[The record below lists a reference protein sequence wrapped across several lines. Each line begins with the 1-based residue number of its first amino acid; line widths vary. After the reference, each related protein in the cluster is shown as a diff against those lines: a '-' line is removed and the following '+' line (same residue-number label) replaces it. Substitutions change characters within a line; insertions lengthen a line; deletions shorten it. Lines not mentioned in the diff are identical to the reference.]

1 MTKGGA
7 VGLAIVLFVAIGCSS
22 DKTASPPTNS
32 SSASTRA
39 SSSLSSNSSS
49 TSSESSGVV
58 IGEDDTTRV
67 QYVLKTPDGVT
78 VRYTIPAPEDN
89 PVVQRVNKFHRDAG
103 ETRPYRLILAEVDNR
118 SSKLFEAG
126 DLEVT
131 ENDGDKV
138 HFIEAWLFTSQWH
151 RNVRDQKDS
160 PVWQEGFDI
169 QNDLVARGLVEPGT
183 ADVTVLAAEDYLTS
197 VKSATARDRSQEMVP
212 LTRVA

>member
-1 MTKGGA
+1 MARGGA
-7 VGLAIVLFVAIGCSS
+7 IGIVIALVVAVGCSSS
-22 DKTASPPTNS
+22 DKTASPPTTSASASASASPSSSSS
-32 SSASTRA
+32 SSA
-39 SSSLSSNSSS
+39 
-49 TSSESSGVV
+49 SSESSGVL
-58 IGEDDTTRV
+58 IGDDDATRV
-67 QYVLKTPDGVT
+67 QYVLATPDGVT

-89 PVVQRVNKFHRDAG
+89 PVVQRVNQFHRDTG
-103 ETRPYRLILAEVDNR
+103 ETRPYRLILAEVDNQ
-118 SSKLFEAG
+118 SSKLFETG

-151 RNVRDQKDS
+151 RNVRDQRDS

-183 ADVTVLAAEDYLTS
+183 ADVTVLAAEDYLKS
-197 VKSATARDRSQEMVP
+197 VRSATARDRSEEMVP